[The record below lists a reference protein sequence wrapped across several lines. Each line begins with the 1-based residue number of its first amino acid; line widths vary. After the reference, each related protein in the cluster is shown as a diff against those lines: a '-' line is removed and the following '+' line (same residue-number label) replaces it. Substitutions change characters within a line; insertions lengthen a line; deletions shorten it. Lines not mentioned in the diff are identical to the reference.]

1 MFLSVSVR
9 RLCGG
14 YSQCGTSAGPPDF
27 VLQNYRK
34 LFNRPNY
41 TYYYIRHFL
50 FFLVSWGL
58 WNTFCL
64 FLISFSHRYT
74 FHSACRHDISFPR
87 HLSVPALIPLSPRAH
102 VRQRRQHHLSLPAL
116 IHSSPRLHGRQ
127 RRQHHLSVPALIPL
141 SPRAHVRQWRQH
153 HLSVPALIPSS
164 PFWPMKPVLS
174 KSVTLRFRTAFQAIA
189 VSSIAT
195 SAAPGL
201 SIVTHPKGLP
211 DSNNSRTWIQNLLDE
226 YKSTNA
232 PDSFIWLSIMRYP

>member
-1 MFLSVSVR
+1 MRRVFPVR
-9 RLCGG
+9 DICRAAC
-14 YSQCGTSAGPPDF
+14 F
-27 VLQNYRK
+27 VVQNYRK

-50 FFLVSWGL
+50 FFLVSCGL

-87 HLSVPALIPLSPRAH
+87 HLSVPALIPSSPRAH
-102 VRQRRQHHLSLPAL
+102 VRQR
-116 IHSSPRLHGRQ
+116 
-127 RRQHHLSVPALIPL
+127 
-141 SPRAHVRQWRQH
+141 RQH

-174 KSVTLRFRTAFQAIA
+174 KSVTLRFRTAFQATA
-189 VSSIAT
+189 ASSIAT
-195 SAAPGL
+195 SATPGL
-201 SIVTHPKGLP
+201 SIVTHPTVLP
-211 DSNNSRTWIQNLLDE
+211 DSNNSRIRIQNLLDE

>member
-14 YSQCGTSAGPPDF
+14 YSRCGTSAGPPDF
-27 VLQNYRK
+27 VVQNYRK

-74 FHSACRHDISFPR
+74 FHSACRHDIPLPR
-87 HLSVPALIPLSPRAH
+87 
-102 VRQRRQHHLSLPAL
+102 
-116 IHSSPRLHGRQ
+116 
-127 RRQHHLSVPALIPL
+127 
-141 SPRAHVRQWRQH
+141 

-164 PFWPMKPVLS
+164 PRAHVRQRRRHHLSLPALIPSSPFRPMKPVLS
-174 KSVTLRFRTAFQAIA
+174 KSVTLRFRTAFQATA
-189 VSSIAT
+189 ASSIAT
-195 SAAPGL
+195 SAATGL
-201 SIVTHPKGLP
+201 SIVTYPKGLP
-211 DSNNSRTWIQNLLDE
+211 DSNNSRTRIQNLLDE

>member
-14 YSQCGTSAGPPDF
+14 YSQCGTSAGPSDF
-27 VLQNYRK
+27 VVQNYRK

-41 TYYYIRHFL
+41 TYYYISHFL
-50 FFLVSWGL
+50 FFLMSCGL

-102 VRQRRQHHLSLPAL
+102 VRQRRQHYLSL
-116 IHSSPRLHGRQ
+116 
-127 RRQHHLSVPALIPL
+127 
-141 SPRAHVRQWRQH
+141 
-153 HLSVPALIPSS
+153 PALIPSS

-174 KSVTLRFRTAFQAIA
+174 KSVTLRFRTAFQATA
-189 VSSIAT
+189 ASSVAT

-211 DSNNSRTWIQNLLDE
+211 DSNNSRTRIQNFLDE

>member
-1 MFLSVSVR
+1 MR
-9 RLCGG
+9 DICRAAC
-14 YSQCGTSAGPPDF
+14 F
-27 VLQNYRK
+27 VVQNYRK

-50 FFLVSWGL
+50 FFLMSCGL

-102 VRQRRQHHLSLPAL
+102 VRQRRQHYLSL
-116 IHSSPRLHGRQ
+116 
-127 RRQHHLSVPALIPL
+127 
-141 SPRAHVRQWRQH
+141 
-153 HLSVPALIPSS
+153 PALIPSS

-174 KSVTLRFRTAFQAIA
+174 KSVTLRFRTAFQATA
-189 VSSIAT
+189 VSSVAT

-211 DSNNSRTWIQNLLDE
+211 DSNNSRTRIQNLLDE
-226 YKSTNA
+226 YKPTNA

>member
-14 YSQCGTSAGPPDF
+14 YSHCGTSTGPPDF
-27 VLQNYRK
+27 VVQNYRK

-50 FFLVSWGL
+50 FFLMSRGL

-87 HLSVPALIPLSPRAH
+87 HLSVPALIPSSPRAH
-102 VRQRRQHHLSLPAL
+102 V
-116 IHSSPRLHGRQ
+116 RQ

-141 SPRAHVRQWRQH
+141 SP
-153 HLSVPALIPSS
+153 
-164 PFWPMKPVLS
+164 FWPMKPVLS
-174 KSVTLRFRTAFQAIA
+174 KSYTLRFRTAFQATA
-189 VSSIAT
+189 ASSIAT

-211 DSNNSRTWIQNLLDE
+211 DSNNSRTRIQNLLDE

>member
-27 VLQNYRK
+27 VVQNYRK

-50 FFLVSWGL
+50 FFLMSCGL

-102 VRQRRQHHLSLPAL
+102 VRQRRQHHLS
-116 IHSSPRLHGRQ
+116 
-127 RRQHHLSVPALIPL
+127 
-141 SPRAHVRQWRQH
+141 
-153 HLSVPALIPSS
+153 VPALIPSS
-164 PFWPMKPVLS
+164 PFWPVKPVLS
-174 KSVTLRFRTAFQAIA
+174 KSVTLRFRTAFQATA
-189 VSSIAT
+189 ASSVAT

-211 DSNNSRTWIQNLLDE
+211 DSNNSRTWMQNLLDE

>member
-27 VLQNYRK
+27 VVQNYRK

-50 FFLVSWGL
+50 FFLMSCGL

-74 FHSACRHDISFPR
+74 FHSACRHDIPLPR
-87 HLSVPALIPLSPRAH
+87 
-102 VRQRRQHHLSLPAL
+102 HLSLPAL
-116 IHSSPRLHGRQ
+116 FL
-127 RRQHHLSVPALIPL
+127 
-141 SPRAHVRQWRQH
+141 
-153 HLSVPALIPSS
+153 SS

-174 KSVTLRFRTAFQAIA
+174 KSVTLRFRTAFQATQRLLLPHRLPL
-189 VSSIAT
+189 VY
-195 SAAPGL
+195 L
-201 SIVTHPKGLP
+201 S
-211 DSNNSRTWIQNLLDE
+211 LLTQKVYLTVIIPVQG
-226 YKSTNA
+226 YKTFLTN
-232 PDSFIWLSIMRYP
+232 INQQTRRILLSGYP

>member
-50 FFLVSWGL
+50 FFLVSCGL

-102 VRQRRQHHLSLPAL
+102 VRQRRQHHLS
-116 IHSSPRLHGRQ
+116 
-127 RRQHHLSVPALIPL
+127 VPALIPL
-141 SPRAHVRQWRQH
+141 
-153 HLSVPALIPSS
+153 S

-174 KSVTLRFRTAFQAIA
+174 KSVTLRFRTASRLQQRLLLPHRLPL
-189 VSSIAT
+189 VY
-195 SAAPGL
+195 L
-201 SIVTHPKGLP
+201 SLLTQKDYLTVIIPEQGYKTFLTNTNQQTH
-211 DSNNSRTWIQNLLDE
+211 WILL
-226 YKSTNA
+226 SG
-232 PDSFIWLSIMRYP
+232 YP

>member
-50 FFLVSWGL
+50 FFLMSCGL

-87 HLSVPALIPLSPRAH
+87 HLSVPALIPSSPRAH
-102 VRQRRQHHLSLPAL
+102 VSQRRRHY
-116 IHSSPRLHGRQ
+116 
-127 RRQHHLSVPALIPL
+127 LSVPALIPL
-141 SPRAHVRQWRQH
+141 
-153 HLSVPALIPSS
+153 S

-174 KSVTLRFRTAFQAIA
+174 KSYTLRFRTAFQATA
-189 VSSIAT
+189 ASSIAT

-211 DSNNSRTWIQNLLDE
+211 DSNNSRTRIQNLLDE

>member
-1 MFLSVSVR
+1 MR
-9 RLCGG
+9 DICRAAC
-14 YSQCGTSAGPPDF
+14 F
-27 VLQNYRK
+27 VVQNYRK

-41 TYYYIRHFL
+41 TYYYISHFL

-74 FHSACRHDISFPR
+74 FHSACRHDIPLPR
-87 HLSVPALIPLSPRAH
+87 
-102 VRQRRQHHLSLPAL
+102 HLSLPAL
-116 IHSSPRLHGRQ
+116 IPSSPRLHGRQRRQHYLSLPALIPSSPRAHVRQ

-141 SPRAHVRQWRQH
+141 
-153 HLSVPALIPSS
+153 S

-174 KSVTLRFRTAFQAIA
+174 KSVTLRFRTAFQATA
-189 VSSIAT
+189 ASSVAT

-211 DSNNSRTWIQNLLDE
+211 DSNNSRTRIQNLLGE
-226 YKSTNA
+226 YKATNA
-232 PDSFIWLSIMRYP
+232 LDSFIWLSIMRYPREDSHLICKD

>member
-1 MFLSVSVR
+1 MR
-9 RLCGG
+9 DICRAAC
-14 YSQCGTSAGPPDF
+14 F
-27 VLQNYRK
+27 VVQNYRK

-87 HLSVPALIPLSPRAH
+87 HLSVPALIPSSPRAHVRLRRQHHLSVPALIPSYPRAH

-116 IHSSPRLHGRQ
+116 I
-127 RRQHHLSVPALIPL
+127 PL
-141 SPRAHVRQWRQH
+141 
-153 HLSVPALIPSS
+153 S

-174 KSVTLRFRTAFQAIA
+174 KSVTLRFRTAFQATA
-189 VSSIAT
+189 ASSVAT

-211 DSNNSRTWIQNLLDE
+211 DSNNSRTRIQNLLDE

>member
-1 MFLSVSVR
+1 MR
-9 RLCGG
+9 DICRAAC
-14 YSQCGTSAGPPDF
+14 F
-27 VLQNYRK
+27 VVQNYRK

-50 FFLVSWGL
+50 FFLMSCGL

-87 HLSVPALIPLSPRAH
+87 HLSVPALIPSSSRAH
-102 VRQRRQHHLSLPAL
+102 VRQRRQHY
-116 IHSSPRLHGRQ
+116 
-127 RRQHHLSVPALIPL
+127 LSVPALIPL
-141 SPRAHVRQWRQH
+141 SPRAHVRQRRQH

-174 KSVTLRFRTAFQAIA
+174 KSYTLRFRTAFQATA
-189 VSSIAT
+189 ASSVAT

>member
-50 FFLVSWGL
+50 FFLVSCGL

-74 FHSACRHDISFPR
+74 FHSACRHDIPLPR
-87 HLSVPALIPLSPRAH
+87 
-102 VRQRRQHHLSLPAL
+102 HLSLPAL
-116 IHSSPRLHGRQ
+116 IPSSPRAHVRQ

-141 SPRAHVRQWRQH
+141 SP
-153 HLSVPALIPSS
+153 
-164 PFWPMKPVLS
+164 FWPMRPVLS
-174 KSVTLRFRTAFQAIA
+174 KSVTLRFRTAFQATA
-189 VSSIAT
+189 ASSIAT

-211 DSNNSRTWIQNLLDE
+211 DSNNSRTRIQNLLGE
-226 YKSTNA
+226 YKATNA
-232 PDSFIWLSIMRYP
+232 LDSFIWLSIMRYPREDSHLICKD

>member
-50 FFLVSWGL
+50 FFLMSCGL

-87 HLSVPALIPLSPRAH
+87 HLSVPALIPSC
-102 VRQRRQHHLSLPAL
+102 
-116 IHSSPRLHGRQ
+116 
-127 RRQHHLSVPALIPL
+127 
-141 SPRAHVRQWRQH
+141 
-153 HLSVPALIPSS
+153 

-174 KSVTLRFRTAFQAIA
+174 KSVTLRFRTAFQATA
-189 VSSIAT
+189 ASSIAT

-211 DSNNSRTWIQNLLDE
+211 DSNNSRTRIQNLLDE

>member
-50 FFLVSWGL
+50 FFLVSCGL

-87 HLSVPALIPLSPRAH
+87 HLSVPSLIPSSPRAH
-102 VRQRRQHHLSLPAL
+102 VRQRRQHHLS
-116 IHSSPRLHGRQ
+116 
-127 RRQHHLSVPALIPL
+127 VPALFPL
-141 SPRAHVRQWRQH
+141 
-153 HLSVPALIPSS
+153 S

-174 KSVTLRFRTAFQAIA
+174 KSVTLRFRTAFQATA
-189 VSSIAT
+189 VSSVAT

-211 DSNNSRTWIQNLLDE
+211 DSNNSRTWTQNLLDE

-232 PDSFIWLSIMRYP
+232 PDSFIWLSIMRHP

>member
-27 VLQNYRK
+27 VVQNYRK

-50 FFLVSWGL
+50 FFLVSCGL

-87 HLSVPALIPLSPRAH
+87 HLSLPALIPLSPRAH

-116 IHSSPRLHGRQ
+116 I
-127 RRQHHLSVPALIPL
+127 PL
-141 SPRAHVRQWRQH
+141 SPRAHVRQRRQQY
-153 HLSVPALIPSS
+153 LSLPALIPSS
-164 PFWPMKPVLS
+164 PFWPMKPALS
-174 KSVTLRFRTAFQAIA
+174 KSVTLRFRTAFQATA
-189 VSSIAT
+189 ASSVAT

-211 DSNNSRTWIQNLLDE
+211 DSNNSRTRIQNLLDE

>member
-87 HLSVPALIPLSPRAH
+87 HLSL
-102 VRQRRQHHLSLPAL
+102 
-116 IHSSPRLHGRQ
+116 
-127 RRQHHLSVPALIPL
+127 
-141 SPRAHVRQWRQH
+141 
-153 HLSVPALIPSS
+153 PALIPSS
-164 PFWPMKPVLS
+164 PFWPMKPLLS
-174 KSVTLRFRTAFQAIA
+174 KSVTLRFRTASRLQQRLLLPHRLPL
-189 VSSIAT
+189 VYLSSLTLKVYLTVII
-195 SAAPGL
+195 P
-201 SIVTHPKGLP
+201 
-211 DSNNSRTWIQNLLDE
+211 E
-226 YKSTNA
+226 
-232 PDSFIWLSIMRYP
+232 

>member
-1 MFLSVSVR
+1 MLLSVSVR

-27 VLQNYRK
+27 VVQNYRK
-34 LFNRPNY
+34 IFNRPNY

-74 FHSACRHDISFPR
+74 FHSACRHDIPLPR

-102 VRQRRQHHLSLPAL
+102 VRQRR
-116 IHSSPRLHGRQ
+116 R
-127 RRQHHLSVPALIPL
+127 
-141 SPRAHVRQWRQH
+141 H
-153 HLSVPALIPSS
+153 HLSVPALIPSY

-174 KSVTLRFRTAFQAIA
+174 KSVTLRFRTAFLATA
-189 VSSIAT
+189 APSIAT

-201 SIVTHPKGLP
+201 SIVTHTKGLP
-211 DSNNSRTWIQNLLDE
+211 YSNNSRIRIQNLLDE

-232 PDSFIWLSIMRYP
+232 PDSFIWLSIMRYPREDSH

>member
-27 VLQNYRK
+27 VVQNYRK

-50 FFLVSWGL
+50 FFLMSCGL

-87 HLSVPALIPLSPRAH
+87 HLC
-102 VRQRRQHHLSLPAL
+102 
-116 IHSSPRLHGRQ
+116 
-127 RRQHHLSVPALIPL
+127 
-141 SPRAHVRQWRQH
+141 
-153 HLSVPALIPSS
+153 VPALIPSS
-164 PFWPMKPVLS
+164 PFWPMKSVLS
-174 KSVTLRFRTAFQAIA
+174 KSVTLRFRTAFQATA
-189 VSSIAT
+189 ASSIAT

-211 DSNNSRTWIQNLLDE
+211 DSNNSRTRIQNLLDE

>member
-27 VLQNYRK
+27 VVQNYRK

-50 FFLVSWGL
+50 FFLVSCGL

-87 HLSVPALIPLSPRAH
+87 HLQCPCSHPLVPLLANEACTKQIRHASLSY
-102 VRQRRQHHLSLPAL
+102 S
-116 IHSSPRLHGRQ
+116 
-127 RRQHHLSVPALIPL
+127 
-141 SPRAHVRQWRQH
+141 
-153 HLSVPALIPSS
+153 
-164 PFWPMKPVLS
+164 
-174 KSVTLRFRTAFQAIA
+174 FQATA
-189 VSSIAT
+189 ASSIAT

-211 DSNNSRTWIQNLLDE
+211 DSNNSRIRIQNLLDE

>member
-9 RLCGG
+9 RLCRG
-14 YSQCGTSAGPPDF
+14 YSHCGTSSGPPDF

-41 TYYYIRHFL
+41 TYYYISHFL

-74 FHSACRHDISFPR
+74 FHSACRHDIPFPR
-87 HLSVPALIPLSPRAH
+87 HLSVPALIPSSPRAH
-102 VRQRRQHHLSLPAL
+102 VRQRRLHHLSLPAL
-116 IHSSPRLHGRQ
+116 I
-127 RRQHHLSVPALIPL
+127 PL
-141 SPRAHVRQWRQH
+141 SPF
-153 HLSVPALIPSS
+153 L
-164 PFWPMKPVLS
+164 PMKPVLS
-174 KSVTLRFRTAFQAIA
+174 KSVTLRFRTAFLATA
-189 VSSIAT
+189 ASSIAT

-211 DSNNSRTWIQNLLDE
+211 DSNNSRTWMQNLLDE

>member
-1 MFLSVSVR
+1 MFLSVPVR

-27 VLQNYRK
+27 VVQNYRK

-50 FFLVSWGL
+50 FFLMSCGL

-74 FHSACRHDISFPR
+74 FHSACRHDIPFPR

-102 VRQRRQHHLSLPAL
+102 
-116 IHSSPRLHGRQ
+116 IRQ
-127 RRQHHLSVPALIPL
+127 RRQHHLSVPALFPL
-141 SPRAHVRQWRQH
+141 
-153 HLSVPALIPSS
+153 S

-174 KSVTLRFRTAFQAIA
+174 KSVTLRFRTAFQATA
-189 VSSIAT
+189 ASSIAT
-195 SAAPGL
+195 SAASGL

-211 DSNNSRTWIQNLLDE
+211 DSNNSRTRIQNLLDE

>member
-27 VLQNYRK
+27 VVQNYRK

-50 FFLVSWGL
+50 FFLMSCGL

-87 HLSVPALIPLSPRAH
+87 HLSL
-102 VRQRRQHHLSLPAL
+102 
-116 IHSSPRLHGRQ
+116 
-127 RRQHHLSVPALIPL
+127 
-141 SPRAHVRQWRQH
+141 
-153 HLSVPALIPSS
+153 PALIPSS
-164 PFWPMKPVLS
+164 PLWPMKPVLS

-211 DSNNSRTWIQNLLDE
+211 DSNNSRTRIQNLLDE

>member
-1 MFLSVSVR
+1 MR
-9 RLCGG
+9 DICRAAC
-14 YSQCGTSAGPPDF
+14 F

-41 TYYYIRHFL
+41 TYYYISHFL
-50 FFLVSWGL
+50 FFLVSCGL

-87 HLSVPALIPLSPRAH
+87 HLSLPALIP
-102 VRQRRQHHLSLPAL
+102 
-116 IHSSPRLHGRQ
+116 SSPRLHGRQ
-127 RRQHHLSVPALIPL
+127 RRQHYLSLPALIPS
-141 SPRAHVRQWRQH
+141 SPRAHVRQRRQH
-153 HLSVPALIPSS
+153 YLSLPALIPSS

-174 KSVTLRFRTAFQAIA
+174 KSVTLRFRTAFQATA
-189 VSSIAT
+189 ASSVAT

-211 DSNNSRTWIQNLLDE
+211 DSNNSRIRIQNLLDQ

>member
-9 RLCGG
+9 WLCGG

-27 VLQNYRK
+27 VVQNYRK

-50 FFLVSWGL
+50 FFLVSCGL

-87 HLSVPALIPLSPRAH
+87 HLSVPALIPSSPRAH
-102 VRQRRQHHLSLPAL
+102 VRQRRQHHLS
-116 IHSSPRLHGRQ
+116 
-127 RRQHHLSVPALIPL
+127 VPALIL
-141 SPRAHVRQWRQH
+141 
-153 HLSVPALIPSS
+153 SS

-174 KSVTLRFRTAFQAIA
+174 KSVTLRFRTAFQATA
-189 VSSIAT
+189 ASSIAT

-211 DSNNSRTWIQNLLDE
+211 DSNNSRTRIQNLLDE

>member
-14 YSQCGTSAGPPDF
+14 YSHCGTSTGPPDF
-27 VLQNYRK
+27 VVQNYRK

-50 FFLVSWGL
+50 FFLMSRGL

-87 HLSVPALIPLSPRAH
+87 HLSVPALIPSSPRAH

-116 IHSSPRLHGRQ
+116 I
-127 RRQHHLSVPALIPL
+127 PL
-141 SPRAHVRQWRQH
+141 
-153 HLSVPALIPSS
+153 S
-164 PFWPMKPVLS
+164 PFWPMKPALS
-174 KSVTLRFRTAFQAIA
+174 KSVTLAFVQ
-189 VSSIAT
+189 
-195 SAAPGL
+195 L
-201 SIVTHPKGLP
+201 SRLQQRLLLP
-211 DSNNSRTWIQNLLDE
+211 PRLPLVYLSLLNQKVYLTVIIPE
-226 YKSTNA
+226 
-232 PDSFIWLSIMRYP
+232 

>member
-14 YSQCGTSAGPPDF
+14 YSHCGTSAGPPDF
-27 VLQNYRK
+27 VVQNYRK

-50 FFLVSWGL
+50 FFLVSCGL

-74 FHSACRHDISFPR
+74 FHSACRHDIPLPR

-116 IHSSPRLHGRQ
+116 I
-127 RRQHHLSVPALIPL
+127 PL
-141 SPRAHVRQWRQH
+141 
-153 HLSVPALIPSS
+153 S

-174 KSVTLRFRTAFQAIA
+174 KSVTLRFRTAFLATA
-189 VSSIAT
+189 AFSIAT

-211 DSNNSRTWIQNLLDE
+211 DSNNSRTRIQNLLDE

>member
-1 MFLSVSVR
+1 MR
-9 RLCGG
+9 DICRAAC
-14 YSQCGTSAGPPDF
+14 F
-27 VLQNYRK
+27 VVQNYRK
-34 LFNRPNY
+34 LFNHPNY

-50 FFLVSWGL
+50 FFLMSCGL

-74 FHSACRHDISFPR
+74 FHSACRHDIPLPR
-87 HLSVPALIPLSPRAH
+87 
-102 VRQRRQHHLSLPAL
+102 HLSLPAL
-116 IHSSPRLHGRQ
+116 IPSSPRLHGRQ
-127 RRQHHLSVPALIPL
+127 RRQHYLSLPALIPS
-141 SPRAHVRQWRQH
+141 SPRAHVRQRRQH
-153 HLSVPALIPSS
+153 YLSLPALIPSS

-174 KSVTLRFRTAFQAIA
+174 KSVTLRFRTAFQATA
-189 VSSIAT
+189 ASSVAT

-211 DSNNSRTWIQNLLDE
+211 DSNNSRIRIQNLLDE

>member
-1 MFLSVSVR
+1 MRRVFPVR
-9 RLCGG
+9 DICRAAC
-14 YSQCGTSAGPPDF
+14 F
-27 VLQNYRK
+27 VVQNYRK

-50 FFLVSWGL
+50 FFLMSCGL

-74 FHSACRHDISFPR
+74 FHSACRHDIPLPR
-87 HLSVPALIPLSPRAH
+87 HLSLPALIPSSPRAH
-102 VRQRRQHHLSLPAL
+102 VRQRRQHHLS
-116 IHSSPRLHGRQ
+116 
-127 RRQHHLSVPALIPL
+127 
-141 SPRAHVRQWRQH
+141 
-153 HLSVPALIPSS
+153 VPALIPSS
-164 PFWPMKPVLS
+164 HLWPMKPVLS
-174 KSVTLRFRTAFQAIA
+174 KSVTLRFRTAFQATA
-189 VSSIAT
+189 ASSIAT
-195 SAAPGL
+195 SAASGL